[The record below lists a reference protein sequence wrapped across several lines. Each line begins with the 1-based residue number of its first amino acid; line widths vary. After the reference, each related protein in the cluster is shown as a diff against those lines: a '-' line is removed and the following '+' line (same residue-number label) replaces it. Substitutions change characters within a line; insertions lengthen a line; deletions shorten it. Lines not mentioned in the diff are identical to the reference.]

1 MTKIFT
7 CSKVTRCLKCWK
19 VKMYQIKAFS
29 LLFIFWK
36 FVIIVYSFFP
46 SLFCKTLVKMI
57 AVLFIPNKGNLYR
70 SQNTKF
76 VKTIDMEIQL
86 ATCASNRLLKHP
98 EAIHALLSL
107 SLLSQYL
114 VHISFLFKLDC
125 MVKGLYGGRW
135 STGHL

>member
-1 MTKIFT
+1 M
-7 CSKVTRCLKCWK
+7 
-19 VKMYQIKAFS
+19 
-29 LLFIFWK
+29 
-36 FVIIVYSFFP
+36 IV
-46 SLFCKTLVKMI
+46 SLFPFFILQNFVKMI
-57 AVLFIPNKGNLYR
+57 AVLLILNKGNLYR

-125 MVKGLYGGRW
+125 MVKGLYGGR
-135 STGHL
+135 